1 MKLYALV
8 TTDGRFA
15 GFDMATGFYLTPISN
30 MAACW
35 KTREEAAASIYQFEQ
50 LADDLMPTLIKD

>member
-8 TTDGRFA
+8 TTDGHFA
-15 GFDMATGFYLTPISN
+15 GFDMATGFYLTTNSN

-35 KTREEAAASIYQFEQ
+35 KTREAAAASIYQFAH